1 MKISNKLEEL
11 AERSKSKPINLFS
24 LLDKVIS
31 FKENIEV
38 NYSCSQVDEC
48 IVVVKTPIDEFSSI
62 EDFILRARIAEELD
76 FFKNLKEKQIFNLA
90 NSDYLTEND
99 KAIVLK
105 KIIKYEIEESFIKNV
120 LKEININIDDIQ
132 SIYWI
137 EDDSMDSSLIFNTN
151 EYLYCIERA
160 LG

>member
-11 AERSKSKPINLFS
+11 AERSKRKPINLFS
-24 LLDKVIS
+24 LLDKIIF

-38 NYSCSQVDEC
+38 DYSCSKVDEC
-48 IVVVKTPIDEFSSI
+48 IVVVKTPINEFSNL

-76 FFKNLKEKQIFNLA
+76 FFKNLKDKQIFDLA
-90 NSDYLTEND
+90 TSDYLTKND

-105 KIIKYEIEESFIKNV
+105 IITKYEIEKSFIKDI
-120 LKEININIDDIQ
+120 LKEININVDNIQ
-132 SIYWI
+132 SIYWL
-137 EDDSMDSSLIFNTN
+137 EEDSMDSSIIFNTN
-151 EYLYCIERA
+151 KYLYIIERS